1 MSLYCAERKILIA
14 GDQILPSITTNV
26 STWHVEPEFDAVG
39 AFLKTCKT
47 FLDVLHPDTLIL
59 PSHRKPFRNVQHRLR
74 QLAVHHAVRLNVILD
89 KAGAETCA
97 GDLIDVM
104 FTPGLDG
111 HQIGFAMGEAIAHL
125 NHLVT
130 LGHMQMV
137 ETPAQVRYRRISAKD
152 ARVEPGVR
160 MMPGP
165 FGDHQLKIPYEPVAD
180 LLAKYAKRDPAK
192 TAIVDL
198 ETGTSIDFGQL
209 DRDRHRHRGVSQEQ
223 GHREGQP
230 RPGAVRRVPGKAADL
245 VRRLADRRGDLPVQ
259 SGDQRKAD
267 GQPDRCAEARA
278 DPLSQGH
285 RRRGDGRRRAGRARP
300 LRRLVGGRRE
310 GPAGRAVRRAAAAAT
325 RRSLPERNDADDTAC
340 IFCTSGT
347 TARPKI
353 VIYNHAAY
361 WMNGL
366 DTLEF
371 LGLTE
376 DDRTLEYRSFGWNSA
391 QVLSLLPFLQKG
403 LTMHIAKRFSH
414 SRFFEWVQRHGITFS
429 AGVPTVLNILLN
441 KPIGYT
447 AKDVPTLRLM
457 SCSTAPLTAQQW
469 LQFEEMYGVTLLQM
483 YGMSETGWVC
493 GNRHYAKKMGTV
505 GLPALHQ
512 ELVIVDAAGNECPP
526 DVEGEI
532 TVGGPQMAIGYLLD
546 DGSIDPVL
554 GKRIKTGDLGIK
566 DAEGFIRVTG
576 RSKDL
581 IIRGGVNIAPLEIDE
596 VLLKHPG
603 VARGRRGRRAGQD
616 LWRGGRV
623 LRRGEGPDAD
633 RSRGAGALR
642 DNSCRRPRRR
652 SRF

>member
-1 MSLYCAERKILIA
+1 MA
-14 GDQILPSITTNV
+14 GV
-26 STWHVEPEFDAVG
+26 
-39 AFLKTCKT
+39 
-47 FLDVLHPDTLIL
+47 
-59 PSHRKPFRNVQHRLR
+59 
-74 QLAVHHAVRLNVILD
+74 
-89 KAGAETCA
+89 
-97 GDLIDVM
+97 
-104 FTPGLDG
+104 
-111 HQIGFAMGEAIAHL
+111 
-125 NHLVT
+125 
-130 LGHMQMV
+130 
-137 ETPAQVRYRRISAKD
+137 
-152 ARVEPGVR
+152 
-160 MMPGP
+160 
-165 FGDHQLKIPYEPVAD
+165 FGNHQLGIPYQPIAD
-180 LLAKYAKRDPAK
+180 LFTKYNARDPGK

-198 ETGTSIDFGQL
+198 ESGTSIDFGRL
-209 DRDRHRHRGVSQEQ
+209 DHMAIDIAAYLKSRGIKKGSRVLVLSDECLEKLLIWF
-223 GHREGQP
+223 GVWRI
-230 RPGAVRRVPGKAADL
+230 GAVICPFNLEINEKQMVSLTAALRPELILYHKEIDVQAMVGDAPAERVRFGAWSP
-245 VRRLADRRGDLPVQ
+245 
-259 SGDQRKAD
+259 
-267 GQPDRCAEARA
+267 
-278 DPLSQGH
+278 
-285 RRRGDGRRRAGRARP
+285 DGRKDPQDNLFVALPRGY
-300 LRRLVGGRRE
+300 
-310 GPAGRAVRRAAAAAT
+310 AAH
-325 RRSLPERNDADDTAC
+325 LPERNDASDTAC

-403 LTMHIAKRFSH
+403 LTMHIARRFSH
-414 SRFFEWVQRHGITFS
+414 SRFFEWVHQHGITFS
-429 AGVPTVLNILLN
+429 AGVPTGLNILLN

-469 LQFEEMYGVTLLQM
+469 VQFEEMYGVTLLQL
-483 YGMSETGWVC
+483 YGMSETGWIC

-512 ELVIVDAAGNECPP
+512 ELKIVDLSGDECPP

-566 DAEGFIRVTG
+566 DSEGFVRVSG

-596 VLLKHPG
+596 ILLKHPSVLDAAAVG
-603 VARGRRGRRAGQD
+603 VPDKIYGEEVVCYVVPKDKALTETMVLEHSRQFLPPAKMPKQVLVVPELPRSDRGKI
-616 LWRGGRV
+616 
-623 LRRGEGPDAD
+623 
-633 RSRGAGALR
+633 LR
-642 DNSCRRPRRR
+642 DKLRENWIERMKVSA
-652 SRF
+652 

>member
-1 MSLYCAERKILIA
+1 
-14 GDQILPSITTNV
+14 
-26 STWHVEPEFDAVG
+26 
-39 AFLKTCKT
+39 
-47 FLDVLHPDTLIL
+47 
-59 PSHRKPFRNVQHRLR
+59 
-74 QLAVHHAVRLNVILD
+74 
-89 KAGAETCA
+89 
-97 GDLIDVM
+97 
-104 FTPGLDG
+104 
-111 HQIGFAMGEAIAHL
+111 
-125 NHLVT
+125 
-130 LGHMQMV
+130 
-137 ETPAQVRYRRISAKD
+137 
-152 ARVEPGVR
+152 
-160 MMPGP
+160 MPGP
-165 FGDHQLKIPYEPVAD
+165 FGDHQLKIPYEPVAG
-180 LLAKYAKRDPAK
+180 LLARYAKRDAAK

-198 ETGTSIDFGQL
+198 ESGTAIDFGQL
-209 DRDRHRHRGVSQEQ
+209 DRMATDVAAYLKSQGIKKGSRVLVLSDECLEKLLIWF
-223 GHREGQP
+223 GIWRI
-230 RPGAVRRVPGKAADL
+230 GAVICPFNLEINEKQMVSLTAALNPALILYHKDIDVAAMVGDAPAERVRFGPWSPDGIKDPQDELFGALPKGDAA
-245 VRRLADRRGDLPVQ
+245 Q
-259 SGDQRKAD
+259 
-267 GQPDRCAEARA
+267 
-278 DPLSQGH
+278 
-285 RRRGDGRRRAGRARP
+285 
-300 LRRLVGGRRE
+300 
-310 GPAGRAVRRAAAAAT
+310 
-325 RRSLPERNDADDTAC
+325 LPERNEAGDTAC

-376 DDRTLEYRSFGWNSA
+376 NDRTLEYRSFGWNSA

-414 SRFFEWVQRHGITFS
+414 SRFFEWVQKHEITFS

-447 AKDVPTLRLM
+447 AKDVPSLRLM

-469 LQFEEMYGVTLLQM
+469 VQFEEMYGVTLLQM
-483 YGMSETGWVC
+483 YGMSETGWIC

-512 ELVIVDAAGNECPP
+512 ELVIVDGAGNECAP

-566 DAEGFIRVTG
+566 DAEGFVRVSG

-603 VARGRRGRRAGQD
+603 IGEAAAVGVPDKIYGEEVVCYVVAKDRALTEASVLDHCRKHLPPAKTPKQVLIVPELPKSDRGKVLRD
-616 LWRGGRV
+616 KLKDEWVGRV
-623 LRRGEGPDAD
+623 SARM
-633 RSRGAGALR
+633 
-642 DNSCRRPRRR
+642 
-652 SRF
+652 

>member
-1 MSLYCAERKILIA
+1 ML
-14 GDQILPSITTNV
+14 
-26 STWHVEPEFDAVG
+26 
-39 AFLKTCKT
+39 
-47 FLDVLHPDTLIL
+47 
-59 PSHRKPFRNVQHRLR
+59 
-74 QLAVHHAVRLNVILD
+74 
-89 KAGAETCA
+89 
-97 GDLIDVM
+97 
-104 FTPGLDG
+104 
-111 HQIGFAMGEAIAHL
+111 
-125 NHLVT
+125 
-130 LGHMQMV
+130 
-137 ETPAQVRYRRISAKD
+137 
-152 ARVEPGVR
+152 
-160 MMPGP
+160 GP

-180 LLAKYAKRDPAK
+180 LLAKYAKRDPDK

-198 ETGTSIDFGQL
+198 ESGTKIDFGQL
-209 DRDRHRHRGVSQEQ
+209 DRVASDIAAYLKSKGIRKGSRVPVLSDECLEKLLIWFGIWRI
-223 GHREGQP
+223 
-230 RPGAVRRVPGKAADL
+230 GAVICPFNLEINEKQMVSLTAALRPALILYHKDIDVAAIVGDAPAERVRFGAWSAQGAKDPKDELFAAL
-245 VRRLADRRGDLPVQ
+245 PRGD
-259 SGDQRKAD
+259 
-267 GQPDRCAEARA
+267 
-278 DPLSQGH
+278 
-285 RRRGDGRRRAGRARP
+285 
-300 LRRLVGGRRE
+300 
-310 GPAGRAVRRAAAAAT
+310 AT
-325 RRSLPERNDADDTAC
+325 ALPERNNADDTAC

-376 DDRTLEYRSFGWNSA
+376 NDRTLEYRSFGWNSA

-414 SRFFEWVQRHGITFS
+414 SHFFEWVQQHGITFS

-483 YGMSETGWVC
+483 YGMSETGWIC

-512 ELVIVDAAGNECPP
+512 ELLIVDPAGNECPP
-526 DVEGEI
+526 GVEGEI

-566 DAEGFIRVTG
+566 DTEGFVRVSG

-596 VLLKHPG
+596 IMLKHPG
-603 VARGRRGRRAGQD
+603 VLDAAAVGVPDKIYGEEVVCYVVPKDKALTGAMVLEHARQFLPPAKTPKQILLVPDLPKSDRGK
-616 LWRGGRV
+616 V
-623 LRRGEGPDAD
+623 LRDKLKDDWIARQRTTA
-633 RSRGAGALR
+633 
-642 DNSCRRPRRR
+642 
-652 SRF
+652 

>member
-1 MSLYCAERKILIA
+1 
-14 GDQILPSITTNV
+14 
-26 STWHVEPEFDAVG
+26 
-39 AFLKTCKT
+39 
-47 FLDVLHPDTLIL
+47 
-59 PSHRKPFRNVQHRLR
+59 
-74 QLAVHHAVRLNVILD
+74 
-89 KAGAETCA
+89 
-97 GDLIDVM
+97 
-104 FTPGLDG
+104 
-111 HQIGFAMGEAIAHL
+111 
-125 NHLVT
+125 
-130 LGHMQMV
+130 
-137 ETPAQVRYRRISAKD
+137 
-152 ARVEPGVR
+152 
-160 MMPGP
+160 MPGP
-165 FGDHQLKIPYEPVAD
+165 FGDHQLKISYEPVAD
-180 LLAKYAKRDPAK
+180 LLAKYAKRDPKK

-198 ETGTSIDFGQL
+198 ESGTAINFGQL
-209 DRDRHRHRGVSQEQ
+209 DWIAINIAAYLKSKGIKKGSRVLVLSDECLEKLLIWFGVW
-223 GHREGQP
+223 RI
-230 RPGAVRRVPGKAADL
+230 GAVICPFNLEINEKQMVSLTAALKPALILYHKDID
-245 VRRLADRRGDLPVQ
+245 VDAMVGDAP
-259 SGDQRKAD
+259 
-267 GQPDRCAEARA
+267 AE
-278 DPLSQGH
+278 
-285 RRRGDGRRRAGRARP
+285 RARFGAWS
-300 LRRLVGGRRE
+300 GGGVKDPQDE
-310 GPAGRAVRRAAAAAT
+310 LFVALPKGDAAQ
-325 RRSLPERNDADDTAC
+325 LPERNDAADTAC

-414 SRFFEWVQRHGITFS
+414 SRFFEWIQKYGITFS

-512 ELVIVDAAGNECPP
+512 ELMIVDAEGNECPP

-546 DGSIDPVL
+546 DGLIDPVL

-566 DAEGFIRVTG
+566 DTEGFVRVSG

-596 VLLKHPG
+596 VLLRHPG
-603 VARGRRGRRAGQD
+603 VAEAAAVGVPDKIYGEEVVCYVVPKDKELTEAALLTHCGKFLPPAKTPKEVLIVPDLPKSERGK
-616 LWRGGRV
+616 V
-623 LRRGEGPDAD
+623 LRDK
-633 RSRGAGALR
+633 LR
-642 DNSCRRPRRR
+642 EDWLARHQVSV
-652 SRF
+652 

>member
-1 MSLYCAERKILIA
+1 
-14 GDQILPSITTNV
+14 
-26 STWHVEPEFDAVG
+26 
-39 AFLKTCKT
+39 
-47 FLDVLHPDTLIL
+47 
-59 PSHRKPFRNVQHRLR
+59 
-74 QLAVHHAVRLNVILD
+74 
-89 KAGAETCA
+89 
-97 GDLIDVM
+97 
-104 FTPGLDG
+104 
-111 HQIGFAMGEAIAHL
+111 
-125 NHLVT
+125 
-130 LGHMQMV
+130 
-137 ETPAQVRYRRISAKD
+137 
-152 ARVEPGVR
+152 
-160 MMPGP
+160 MPGP

-180 LLAKYAKRDPAK
+180 LLAKYAKRDASK

-198 ETGTSIDFGQL
+198 ESGTTIDFGRL
-209 DRDRHRHRGVSQEQ
+209 DRIAIDIAAYLESKGIRKGSRVLVLSDECLEKLLIWFGIWRI
-223 GHREGQP
+223 
-230 RPGAVRRVPGKAADL
+230 GAVICPFNLEINEKQMVSLTAALRPALILYHKDIDVAAMVGDAPAERVRFGAWSAQGAKDPKDELFAAL
-245 VRRLADRRGDLPVQ
+245 PRGD
-259 SGDQRKAD
+259 
-267 GQPDRCAEARA
+267 
-278 DPLSQGH
+278 
-285 RRRGDGRRRAGRARP
+285 
-300 LRRLVGGRRE
+300 
-310 GPAGRAVRRAAAAAT
+310 AT
-325 RRSLPERNDADDTAC
+325 ALPERNNADDTAC

-376 DDRTLEYRSFGWNSA
+376 NDRTLEYRSFGWNSA
-391 QVLSLLPFLQKG
+391 QVLSLLPFLQQG

-414 SRFFEWVQRHGITFS
+414 SHFFEWVQQHGITFS

-483 YGMSETGWVC
+483 YGMSETGWIC

-512 ELVIVDAAGNECPP
+512 ELLIVDPAGNECPP
-526 DVEGEI
+526 GVEGEI

-566 DAEGFIRVTG
+566 DTEGFVRVSG

-596 VLLKHPG
+596 IMLKHPG
-603 VARGRRGRRAGQD
+603 VLDAAAVGVPDKIYGEEVVCYVVPKDKALTGAMVLEHARQFLPPAKTPKQILLVPDLPKSDRGK
-616 LWRGGRV
+616 V
-623 LRRGEGPDAD
+623 LRDKLKDDWIARQRTTA
-633 RSRGAGALR
+633 
-642 DNSCRRPRRR
+642 
-652 SRF
+652 

>member
-1 MSLYCAERKILIA
+1 MA
-14 GDQILPSITTNV
+14 GV
-26 STWHVEPEFDAVG
+26 
-39 AFLKTCKT
+39 
-47 FLDVLHPDTLIL
+47 
-59 PSHRKPFRNVQHRLR
+59 
-74 QLAVHHAVRLNVILD
+74 
-89 KAGAETCA
+89 
-97 GDLIDVM
+97 
-104 FTPGLDG
+104 
-111 HQIGFAMGEAIAHL
+111 
-125 NHLVT
+125 
-130 LGHMQMV
+130 
-137 ETPAQVRYRRISAKD
+137 
-152 ARVEPGVR
+152 
-160 MMPGP
+160 
-165 FGDHQLKIPYEPVAD
+165 FGNHQLGIPYQPIAD
-180 LLAKYAKRDPAK
+180 LFTKYNARDPGK

-198 ETGTSIDFGQL
+198 ESGTSIDFGRL
-209 DRDRHRHRGVSQEQ
+209 DHMVIDIAAYLESRGIKKGSRVLVLSDECLEKLLIWF
-223 GHREGQP
+223 GVWRI
-230 RPGAVRRVPGKAADL
+230 GAVICPFNLEINEQQMVSLTAALRPELILYHKEIDVQAMVGDAPAERVRFGAWSP
-245 VRRLADRRGDLPVQ
+245 
-259 SGDQRKAD
+259 
-267 GQPDRCAEARA
+267 
-278 DPLSQGH
+278 
-285 RRRGDGRRRAGRARP
+285 DGRKDPQDNLFVALPRGY
-300 LRRLVGGRRE
+300 
-310 GPAGRAVRRAAAAAT
+310 AAH
-325 RRSLPERNDADDTAC
+325 LPERNDASDTAC

-403 LTMHIAKRFSH
+403 LTMHIARRFSH
-414 SRFFEWVQRHGITFS
+414 SRFFEWVHQHGITFS

-469 LQFEEMYGVTLLQM
+469 VQFEEMYGVTLLQL
-483 YGMSETGWVC
+483 YGMSETGWIC

-512 ELVIVDAAGNECPP
+512 ELKIVDPSGNECPP

-566 DAEGFIRVTG
+566 DSEGFVRVSG

-596 VLLKHPG
+596 ILLKHPSVLDAAAVG
-603 VARGRRGRRAGQD
+603 VPDKIYGEEVVCYVVPKDKALTETMVLEHSRQFLPPAKMPKQVLVVPELPRSDRGKI
-616 LWRGGRV
+616 
-623 LRRGEGPDAD
+623 
-633 RSRGAGALR
+633 LR
-642 DNSCRRPRRR
+642 DKLRENWIERMKVSA
-652 SRF
+652 

>member
-1 MSLYCAERKILIA
+1 
-14 GDQILPSITTNV
+14 
-26 STWHVEPEFDAVG
+26 
-39 AFLKTCKT
+39 
-47 FLDVLHPDTLIL
+47 
-59 PSHRKPFRNVQHRLR
+59 
-74 QLAVHHAVRLNVILD
+74 
-89 KAGAETCA
+89 
-97 GDLIDVM
+97 
-104 FTPGLDG
+104 
-111 HQIGFAMGEAIAHL
+111 
-125 NHLVT
+125 
-130 LGHMQMV
+130 
-137 ETPAQVRYRRISAKD
+137 
-152 ARVEPGVR
+152 
-160 MMPGP
+160 MPGP

-180 LLAKYAKRDPAK
+180 LLAKYAKRDASK

-198 ETGTSIDFGQL
+198 ESGTTIDFGRL
-209 DRDRHRHRGVSQEQ
+209 DRIAIDIAAYLESKGIRKGSRVLVLSDECPEKLLIWFGIWRI
-223 GHREGQP
+223 
-230 RPGAVRRVPGKAADL
+230 GAVICPFNLEINEKQMVSLTAALRPALILYHKDIDVAAMVGDAPAERVRFGAWSAQGAKDPKDELFAAL
-245 VRRLADRRGDLPVQ
+245 PRGD
-259 SGDQRKAD
+259 
-267 GQPDRCAEARA
+267 
-278 DPLSQGH
+278 
-285 RRRGDGRRRAGRARP
+285 
-300 LRRLVGGRRE
+300 
-310 GPAGRAVRRAAAAAT
+310 AT
-325 RRSLPERNDADDTAC
+325 ALPERNNADDTAC

-376 DDRTLEYRSFGWNSA
+376 NDRTLEYRSFGWNSA

-414 SRFFEWVQRHGITFS
+414 SHFFEWVQQHGITFS

-483 YGMSETGWVC
+483 YGMSETGWIC

-512 ELVIVDAAGNECPP
+512 ELLIVDPAGNECPP
-526 DVEGEI
+526 GVEGEI

-566 DAEGFIRVTG
+566 DTEGFVRVSG

-596 VLLKHPG
+596 IMLKHPG
-603 VARGRRGRRAGQD
+603 VLDAAAVGVPDKIYGEEVVCYVVPKDKALTGAMVLEHARQFLPPAKTPKQILLVPDLPKSDRGK
-616 LWRGGRV
+616 V
-623 LRRGEGPDAD
+623 LRDKLKDDWIARQRTTA
-633 RSRGAGALR
+633 
-642 DNSCRRPRRR
+642 
-652 SRF
+652 

>member
-1 MSLYCAERKILIA
+1 
-14 GDQILPSITTNV
+14 
-26 STWHVEPEFDAVG
+26 
-39 AFLKTCKT
+39 
-47 FLDVLHPDTLIL
+47 
-59 PSHRKPFRNVQHRLR
+59 
-74 QLAVHHAVRLNVILD
+74 
-89 KAGAETCA
+89 
-97 GDLIDVM
+97 
-104 FTPGLDG
+104 
-111 HQIGFAMGEAIAHL
+111 
-125 NHLVT
+125 
-130 LGHMQMV
+130 
-137 ETPAQVRYRRISAKD
+137 
-152 ARVEPGVR
+152 
-160 MMPGP
+160 MPGP

-180 LLAKYAKRDPAK
+180 LLAKYARRDAAK

-198 ETGTSIDFGQL
+198 ESGTTIDFGRL
-209 DRDRHRHRGVSQEQ
+209 DRVAIDIAAYLKSKGIRKGSRVLVLSDECLEKLLIWFGIWRV
-223 GHREGQP
+223 
-230 RPGAVRRVPGKAADL
+230 GAVICPFNLEINEKQMVSLTAALKPALILYHKDIDVAAMVGEAPAERVRFGAWSAERRKDPQDELFAAL
-245 VRRLADRRGDLPVQ
+245 PRGD
-259 SGDQRKAD
+259 
-267 GQPDRCAEARA
+267 
-278 DPLSQGH
+278 
-285 RRRGDGRRRAGRARP
+285 
-300 LRRLVGGRRE
+300 
-310 GPAGRAVRRAAAAAT
+310 AAT
-325 RRSLPERNDADDTAC
+325 LPERNNADDTAC

-376 DDRTLEYRSFGWNSA
+376 NDRTLEYRSFGWNSA

-414 SRFFEWVQRHGITFS
+414 THFFEWVQQHGITFS

-483 YGMSETGWVC
+483 YGMSETGWIC

-512 ELVIVDAAGNECPP
+512 ELLIVDPAGNECPP
-526 DVEGEI
+526 GVEGEI

-554 GKRIKTGDLGIK
+554 GKPIKTGDLGIK
-566 DAEGFIRVTG
+566 DAEGFVRVSG

-596 VLLKHPG
+596 IVLKHPG
-603 VARGRRGRRAGQD
+603 VLDAAAVGVPDKIYGEEVVCYVVPKDKALTGAMVLEHARQFLPPAKTPKQILLVPDLPKSDRGK
-616 LWRGGRV
+616 V
-623 LRRGEGPDAD
+623 LRDK
-633 RSRGAGALR
+633 LR
-642 DNSCRRPRRR
+642 DDWVARQKTTA
-652 SRF
+652 